1 MQNYAS
7 PVCLPPLEQPPPPY
21 ICIHTSSD
29 VRRTFRSCSN
39 LRDSLSNA
47 LFEANPTPRVPNLR
61 NYLANAHPMHP
72 RSQSWLRS
80 CFSGKLAPEASVSD
94 LLNRWWLGPEDIY
107 IKSLFREVFRTFMM
121 RWQARD
127 YTSKYSI
134 RHNIESSSWKMEE
147 AQFARKTVSPK
158 ISFLMNPK
166 SLLGPKIPSR
176 QLKLET

>member
-1 MQNYAS
+1 M
-7 PVCLPPLEQPPPPY
+7 
-21 ICIHTSSD
+21 
-29 VRRTFRSCSN
+29 
-39 LRDSLSNA
+39 
-47 LFEANPTPRVPNLR
+47 
-61 NYLANAHPMHP
+61 
-72 RSQSWLRS
+72 
-80 CFSGKLAPEASVSD
+80 SD

-147 AQFARKTVSPK
+147 AQFARKTVSHK

-166 SLLGPKIPSR
+166 RLLGPKIPSR